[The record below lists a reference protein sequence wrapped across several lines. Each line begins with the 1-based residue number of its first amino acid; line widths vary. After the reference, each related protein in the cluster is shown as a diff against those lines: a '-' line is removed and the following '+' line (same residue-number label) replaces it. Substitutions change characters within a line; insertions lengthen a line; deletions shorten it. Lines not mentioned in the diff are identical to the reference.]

1 MWDFEDWWVRYLE
14 WYAQEASDRDGAVG
28 PEIKLDWAKLSVHRN
43 EDFALTQNL
52 WEKEQRRVGSPPA
65 RNQHAGYDVDV
76 PGYEKL
82 RNVLERAY
90 DQAAVT
96 KGAERHAND
105 RPFHEQPMQ
114 TIADRRGIGFILGQ
128 VDKKTEEGQ
137 GMIDRGENEAA
148 VRELLGAIVYLAGA
162 VIFLEK

>member
-1 MWDFEDWWVRYLE
+1 MWNFEGWWVRYLE
-14 WYAQEASDRDGAVG
+14 WFATWPMAHTEMIPKEWARENVDNPNVLPADAQL
-28 PEIKLDWAKLSVHRN
+28 K
-43 EDFALTQNL
+43 
-52 WEKEQRRVGSPPA
+52 WETRECPPTSKVLLPGRSP
-65 RNQHAGYDVDV
+65 RGGYDADV

-114 TIADRRGIGFILGQ
+114 AIADRRGIGFILGQ

>member
-1 MWDFEDWWVRYLE
+1 MDGYTPE
-14 WYAQEASDRDGAVG
+14 QIEAMQPAAR
-28 PEIKLDWAKLSVHRN
+28 H
-43 EDFALTQNL
+43 
-52 WEKEQRRVGSPPA
+52 QR
-65 RNQHAGYDVDV
+65 AGYDVDV

>member
-1 MWDFEDWWVRYLE
+1 MWNFYEWWELYRQ
-14 WYAQEASDRDGAVG
+14 WYAQEASDRGGAIG
-28 PEIKLDWAKLSVHRN
+28 PEMGMDWARLNVHRN
-43 EDFALTQNL
+43 EDFAQAQHV
-52 WEKEQRRVGSPPA
+52 WEKEQQRAVLPPA
-65 RNQHAGYDVDV
+65 RHQQAGYDVDV

-114 TIADRRGIGFILGQ
+114 AIADRRGIGFILGQ

>member
-1 MWDFEDWWVRYLE
+1 VNQNDEQVMVVPRELAAR
-14 WYAQEASDRDGAVG
+14 AAG
-28 PEIKLDWAKLSVHRN
+28 KLSDLGQSQVSEPLFEIINEQDELRGTPRHR
-43 EDFALTQNL
+43 
-52 WEKEQRRVGSPPA
+52 R
-65 RNQHAGYDVDV
+65 AGYDVDV

-128 VDKKTEEGQ
+128 VDKKTEEAQ
-137 GMIDRGENEAA
+137 GMIDRGENDKA
-148 VRELLGAIVYLAGA
+148 VHELLGAIVYLAGA
-162 VIFLEK
+162 IIFLEK

>member
-1 MWDFEDWWVRYLE
+1 MSENDERLVVLPRE
-14 WYAQEASDRDGAVG
+14 VAARA
-28 PEIKLDWAKLSVHRN
+28 AHKLSDLGQSHMSEPLFGIIHEQDALRDTPRHR
-43 EDFALTQNL
+43 
-52 WEKEQRRVGSPPA
+52 
-65 RNQHAGYDVDV
+65 HAGYDVDV

-137 GMIDRGENEAA
+137 GMIGRGENEAA

-162 VIFLEK
+162 IIHLEK